1 MVKLRL
7 KRKGRAHHPI
17 YDIIAIDGRAR
28 RDGAFL
34 ENLGYYDPNTA
45 PTTIRIN
52 HERSIY
58 WLNVGAQPTD
68 VVNKL
73 LSYDGVLLRRA
84 LQFKDKPEAEINEA
98 IEAHK
103 KVAKARYSRRKQLRK
118 KRKDEKSKKE
128 AADANKPAE

>member
-17 YDIIAIDGRAR
+17 YDIIAIDERAR

-34 ENLGYYDPNTA
+34 ERLGYYDPNTA
-45 PTTIRIN
+45 PTTISLN

-68 VVNKL
+68 VVSKL

-84 LQFKDKPEAEINEA
+84 LQFKNKPEAEINEA

-103 KVAKARYSRRKQLRK
+103 KVAKARYNRRKLLRK
-118 KRKDEKSKKE
+118 KRRDEKAKKAAE
-128 AADANKPAE
+128 AKAE

>member
-1 MVKLRL
+1 MVKIRL

-34 ENLGYYDPNTA
+34 ERLGYYDPNTS
-45 PTTIRIN
+45 PTTITIN

-58 WLNVGAQPTD
+58 WLNVGAQATD
-68 VVNKL
+68 VVSKL

-84 LQFKDKPEAEINEA
+84 LQFKNTPEAEIEEA
-98 IEAHK
+98 IAKHK
-103 KVAKARYSRRKQLRK
+103 LVAKARYNRRKVLRK
-118 KRKDEKSKKE
+118 KRKEDKAKKAAAE
-128 AADANKPAE
+128 AETKE